1 MAKPLGTAQRLLY
14 GALLGLVGASLALL
28 LHGLGVLERWEAK
41 TWDWRVSLLARPGKA
56 TEHICIIRLD
66 QESLDWA
73 KNESGLT
80 WPWPREMYGAV
91 VDFCRRSGARA
102 LAFDVLFTE
111 TSSYGVHDDQAFG
124 SALSNYGRGV
134 GALFLGHGTGQATR
148 WPDEQPPP
156 ALAIKGLEAWR
167 AHVNAADIAFSR
179 ATLPIPEVSQGAAML
194 ANVSLGPDPD
204 GTYRRAALFGI
215 FDGKAL
221 PCLGLGAYLAAH
233 PGEAM
238 SIEPGRL
245 TIGPFSVPLD
255 DRGTAILRF
264 RGPSMTHRSYSAAAV
279 IQSEIRVRGGEA
291 PTIQNQNAFKDKY
304 VLFGFTAPGL
314 FDLRSAPVGG
324 VYPGVEINA
333 TVLDNLLSDDFLRK
347 AADWQA
353 IAVVILIGL
362 GCGALIFWARGP
374 ATILL
379 VAALSF
385 ALPVLLCLG
394 AYTRGLWL
402 PLVAQETAA
411 ASSMS
416 LTLVISYATEGRQK
430 RFIKNAFQQYLSP
443 AVIEQLMHHPERLKL
458 GGERRVLSI
467 FFSDLQGFTGISE
480 VLSPEDLTALLNEY
494 LSAMTDIVQ
503 EEGGTIDKYEG
514 DAIIAFWNAPLELPD
529 HASRAVRAALRCQA
543 RLAEMRP
550 HFQRQ
555 TGKELF
561 MRIGLNTGP
570 AVVGNMGSRTRFDYT
585 MLGDAVNLASRLEGV
600 NKRFGTY
607 TIVSEATAELLNDAF
622 ALRRLARVAVV
633 GRKEPVTIYEPF
645 LRSDYEPRSAALQ
658 EFLQGL
664 ALFEQG
670 AFSQGREIFLK
681 LRAQDPAAA
690 SYAEECERLIQAAPP
705 DWRGVWVMDAK

>member
-1 MAKPLGTAQRLLY
+1 MAKPLGTAQRLMY
-14 GALLGLVGASLALL
+14 GALTGVAGAIVALL
-28 LHGLGVLERWEAK
+28 LHHLGVLSPWEAK
-41 TWDWRVSLLARPGKA
+41 TWDWRASLLAKPGKA
-56 TEHICIIRLD
+56 TDQICIIRLD

-80 WPWPREMYGAV
+80 WPWPREMYSAV

-111 TSSYGVHDDQAFG
+111 ASSYGVHDDQAFG
-124 SALSNYGRGV
+124 AALSNFGQGV
-134 GALFLGHGTGQATR
+134 AALFLGHSTGQATR

-156 ALAIKGLEAWR
+156 ALTIKGIETWR
-167 AHVNAADIAFSR
+167 AHIDTKDIAFPR
-179 ATLPIPEVSQGAAML
+179 ATLPIPEVTQGAAML
-194 ANVSLGPDPD
+194 ANVHLDPDPD
-204 GTYRRAALFGI
+204 GTYRRATLFGI
-215 FDGKAL
+215 FDGRAL

-233 PGEAM
+233 PDKAM

-255 DRGTAILRF
+255 DQGTAIIRF
-264 RGPSMTHRSYSAAAV
+264 RGPSQTHRSYSAAAV
-279 IQSEIRVRGGEA
+279 IQSELRIRSGEV
-291 PTIQNQNAFKDKY
+291 PSIQDQNAFRDKY
-304 VLFGFTAPGL
+304 VFFGFTAPGL

-324 VYPGVEINA
+324 VYPGVEVNA
-333 TVLDNLLSDDFLRK
+333 TILDNLLSDDFLHE
-347 AADWQA
+347 ATGGQTA
-353 IAVVILIGL
+353 AVVTLLAL
-362 GCGALIFWARGP
+362 GCGAFIFWARRP
-374 ATILL
+374 TAILL

-394 AYTRGLWL
+394 AYTKGTWL
-402 PLVAQETAA
+402 PLVAQEIAA
-411 ASSMS
+411 AGSMS
-416 LTLVISYATEGRQK
+416 LALVISYATEGRQK

-494 LSAMTDIVQ
+494 LSAMTEIIQ

-529 HASRAVRAALRCQA
+529 HAGRAVRAALRCQA
-543 RLAEMRP
+543 RLAALRP
-550 HFQRQ
+550 HFRKQ

-561 MRIGLNTGP
+561 MRVGLNTGP

-607 TIVSEATAELLNDAF
+607 TIVSEATAELLNNEF

-664 ALFEQG
+664 AFFEQG
-670 AFSQGREIFLK
+670 AFPQAREVFLH
-681 LRAQDPAAA
+681 LNEHDPAAA
-690 SYAEECERLIQAAPP
+690 SYAEECEKLIQSAPQ
-705 DWRGVWVMDAK
+705 DWQGVWVMDAK